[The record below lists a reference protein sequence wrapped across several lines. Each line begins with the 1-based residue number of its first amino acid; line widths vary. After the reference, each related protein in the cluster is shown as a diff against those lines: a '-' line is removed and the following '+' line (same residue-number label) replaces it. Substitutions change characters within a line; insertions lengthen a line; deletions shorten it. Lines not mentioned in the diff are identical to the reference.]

1 MTEKKRFIPLRLR
14 LLAVMLAGLLL
25 AAGMYLLCS
34 TVTDEVIV
42 RTYMS
47 ERAVRARNTKTMQR
61 FQRYVQDNHLSSR
74 DTDAIARWTMAE
86 KDIYILFYQNQRL
99 ALEAGWWG
107 IDESAGD
114 EAATLPSAME
124 LYPVSFSDGV
134 FQAIIYDFSEQTLY
148 TVVTIGSLVLGC
160 AVFALVMLLYNDRIT
175 RSIIAV
181 GQQVERIGQ
190 GDLEHAM
197 QSSRR
202 DELGGLVRSVDAMRR
217 SILEKTQE
225 EALARQKNSE
235 LITAMSHDLRNP
247 LTALMGYL
255 GLAVNGQYRSQDEL
269 QQYIAASYEKAA
281 QLRQLTDRLFRY
293 TTLYGGDDVTA
304 EPQYYD
310 AHILVEQLTGEVAA
324 TLEQYGFTVRTAIGP
339 LSCNVCLDMLLLKR
353 VTDNLLDN
361 IRKYA
366 DPAQP
371 VHIAAQRDG
380 AWLSLCMDNAV
391 RRDPDRTQSNR
402 IGLRACRKLL
412 EQMHGQFVTHE
423 ENGRFCAEL
432 LIPAGDAAA
441 AEAQDA
447 PQEQTPTE

>member
-1 MTEKKRFIPLRLR
+1 
-14 LLAVMLAGLLL
+14 MLAGLLL

-61 FQRYVQDNHLSSR
+61 FQSYVQENRLSSR

-107 IDESAGD
+107 IDENAGD

-175 RSIIAV
+175 HSIIALAH
-181 GQQVERIGQ
+181 QVERIGQ

-310 AHILVEQLTGEVAA
+310 AHILVEQLAGEVAA

-441 AEAQDA
+441 AE
-447 PQEQTPTE
+447 EQSPTE

>member
-25 AAGMYLLCS
+25 AAGMYLLCNA
-34 TVTDEVIV
+34 VTDEVIV

-47 ERAVRARNTKTMQR
+47 ESAVRARNTKTMQR
-61 FQRYVQDNHLSSR
+61 FQHYVQENRLSSH

-86 KDIYILFYQNQRL
+86 KDIYILFYQNERL

-181 GQQVERIGQ
+181 GHQVERIGQ

-339 LSCNVCLDMLLLKR
+339 LSCSVCLDMLLLKR

-432 LIPAGDAAA
+432 LIPAGVAAA
-441 AEAQDA
+441 AE
-447 PQEQTPTE
+447 EQPPTE

>member
-1 MTEKKRFIPLRLR
+1 
-14 LLAVMLAGLLL
+14 MLAGLLL

-61 FQRYVQDNHLSSR
+61 FQRYVQENHLSSR

-107 IDESAGD
+107 IDENAGD

-181 GQQVERIGQ
+181 GHQVERIGQ

-339 LSCNVCLDMLLLKR
+339 LSCSVCLDMLLLKR

-441 AEAQDA
+441 AE
-447 PQEQTPTE
+447 EQPPTE

>member
-61 FQRYVQDNHLSSR
+61 FQSYVQENHLSSR

-160 AVFALVMLLYNDRIT
+160 AVFALVMLLYNERIT
-175 RSIIAV
+175 HSIIALAH
-181 GQQVERIGQ
+181 QVERIGQ

-441 AEAQDA
+441 E
-447 PQEQTPTE
+447 EQPPTE

>member
-1 MTEKKRFIPLRLR
+1 MTEKRRFIPLRLR

-25 AAGMYLLCS
+25 AAGMYLLCNA
-34 TVTDEVIV
+34 VMDEVIV

-47 ERAVRARNTKTMQR
+47 ESAVRARNTRTMER

-74 DTDAIARWTMAE
+74 DTEAIARWTMAE
-86 KDIYILFYQNQRL
+86 KDIYILFYQNERL

-107 IDESAGD
+107 IDMSGSGD
-114 EAATLPSAME
+114 DTATLPASME
-124 LYPVSFSDGV
+124 LYPVSFLDGL
-134 FQAIIYDFSEQTLY
+134 FQAVVYDFSEQTLY
-148 TVVTIGSLVLGC
+148 TLATIGSLVLGC
-160 AVFALVMLLYNDRIT
+160 AVFALVMLLYNERIT
-175 RSIIAV
+175 HSIIALAH
-181 GQQVERIGQ
+181 QVERIGQ

-202 DELGGLVRSVDAMRR
+202 DELGGLVRSVDAMRC
-217 SILEKTQE
+217 SILDKTQE

-255 GLAVNGQYRSQDEL
+255 ELARSGQYRSEDEL
-269 QQYIAASYEKAA
+269 RQYISASYEKAA

-293 TTLYGGDDVTA
+293 TTLYGADDVTA
-304 EPQYYD
+304 DLQYYD
-310 AHILVEQLTGEVAA
+310 AHILVGQLTGEVTAL
-324 TLEQYGFTVRTAIGP
+324 LEQYGFTVRAAVAP
-339 LSCNVCLDMLLLKR
+339 LSCSVCLDMLLLKR

-361 IRKYA
+361 VRKYA

-371 VHIAAQRDG
+371 VHIAVQQDG
-380 AWLSLCMDNAV
+380 AWLSMCMDNAI

-432 LIPAGDAAA
+432 LLPAGSAAVT
-441 AEAQDA
+441 EER
-447 PQEQTPTE
+447 PQPPTE